1 MNIEIKKQNIKLII
15 QIIILVISD
24 QIIKIL
30 IFNNKQFLP
39 IQIIKNILKINYTE
53 NLGIA
58 FGLAKGGVIVF
69 VIINFIIIGIV
80 LKLLF
85 ANNENKSKIKTICFT
100 LISAGGIGNLIDR
113 IFRGYV
119 IDYIDFSQIVNF
131 PIFNFAD
138 IMIVTGTI
146 GIAFFIIWELIKEKD
161 KNYN

>member
-1 MNIEIKKQNIKLII
+1 M
-15 QIIILVISD
+15 
-24 QIIKIL
+24 
-30 IFNNKQFLP
+30 
-39 IQIIKNILKINYTE
+39 
-53 NLGIA
+53 
-58 FGLAKGGVIVF
+58 AKGGVIVF